1 MKSNPMINSFR
12 FLAILT
18 FVILHAVPG
27 HGQQLIPQP
36 SELAYAE
43 GRFTITPETV
53 IVPHE
58 SDDLAGYLNDHI
70 ERVCGFRLQTVPH
83 TPETNYISLRRGG
96 IRETRL
102 TRSRSNR
109 NISSSGAE
117 TAAEYFTDCKLF
129 FN

>member
-36 SELAYAE
+36 SELTYAE

-70 ERVCGFRLQTVPH
+70 ERICGFRLRTVPH

-96 IRETRL
+96 HLGNEAYTLSIEPEHIIIRGGDR
-102 TRSRSNR
+102 
-109 NISSSGAE
+109 G
-117 TAAEYFTDCKLF
+117 
-129 FN
+129 

>member
-1 MKSNPMINSFR
+1 MINSFR

-58 SDDLAGYLNDHI
+58 SDDLAGYLNDHRI
-70 ERVCGFRLQTVPH
+70 
-83 TPETNYISLRRGG
+83 RRKPITSRCAGAV
-96 IRETRL
+96 IWETRL

-117 TAAEYFTDCKLF
+117 TAAEYFTDCKPF

>member
-1 MKSNPMINSFR
+1 MINSFR

-58 SDDLAGYLNDHI
+58 SDDLAGD
-70 ERVCGFRLQTVPH
+70 RKSVV
-83 TPETNYISLRRGG
+83 
-96 IRETRL
+96 
-102 TRSRSNR
+102 
-109 NISSSGAE
+109 
-117 TAAEYFTDCKLF
+117 
-129 FN
+129 

>member
-1 MKSNPMINSFR
+1 MINSFR

-53 IVPHE
+53 EKGEPPLLTYNPDRKPVKIKITT
-58 SDDLAGYLNDHI
+58 S
-70 ERVCGFRLQTVPH
+70 RK
-83 TPETNYISLRRGG
+83 RG
-96 IRETRL
+96 RKD
-102 TRSRSNR
+102 
-109 NISSSGAE
+109 
-117 TAAEYFTDCKLF
+117 TA
-129 FN
+129 